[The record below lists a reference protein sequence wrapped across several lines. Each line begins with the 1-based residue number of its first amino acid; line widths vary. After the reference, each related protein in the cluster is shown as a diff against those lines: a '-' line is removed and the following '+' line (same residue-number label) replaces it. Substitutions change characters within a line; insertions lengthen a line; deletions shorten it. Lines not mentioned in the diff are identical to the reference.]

1 MIVFAEEALADLEGI
16 FEFNFERD
24 PETALDHTEAIRTA
38 ILVLERH
45 PEIGRLIRSAGRLGR
60 SRLSPPLRELVISQG
75 KTGYIA
81 LYEYSPVDKLVR
93 MAAIRHQREA
103 GYRGR

>member
-1 MIVFAEEALADLEGI
+1 MIVFDTEALDDLERI

-24 PETALDHTEAIRTA
+24 PATALAHIARVRSAIV
-38 ILVLERH
+38 ILDAH
-45 PEIGRLIRSAGRLGR
+45 PEIGRP
-60 SRLSPPLRELVISQG
+60 LSGGSTLRELVISQG

-81 LYEYSPVDKLVR
+81 LYEYSPVEKLVR
-93 MAAIRHQREA
+93 IVAIRHQREA

>member
-1 MIVFAEEALADLEGI
+1 VIVFDIEALDDLERI

-24 PETALDHTEAIRTA
+24 PETALEHIDKVRSAVL
-38 ILVLERH
+38 ILDAH
-45 PEIGRLIRSAGRLGR
+45 PEIGRPAGRG
-60 SRLSPPLRELVISQG
+60 SSLRELIISHG

-81 LYEYSPVDKLVR
+81 LYEYSPAETLVR
-93 MAAIRHQREA
+93 IVAVRHQREA